1 MKQSTKII
9 KEVDN
14 LGRFQI
20 PNTLRKTMGFKAFEI
35 LVEGDDIILRKQD
48 VEYCIFCEDKKEL
61 VKYEGRYVCRK
72 CIEKLNQK

>member
-20 PNTLRKTMGFKAFEI
+20 PNTLRKTMEFKAFEI

-48 VEYCIFCEDKKEL
+48 VEFCIFCEERKDL
-61 VKYEGRYVCRK
+61 TKYEGRYICKK
-72 CIEKLNQK
+72 CIEKIKKM